1 MIITRPREGD
11 VVDVTKDWTVC
22 WEDLVEATSFD
33 IRLTHLTSPPEENV
47 FIKTVTDA
55 PKEGCTTIPGGHIDG
70 IAGGPGYRVWATRVG
85 TSEPPLAES
94 KTFTIEKWIK

>member
-22 WEDLVEATSFD
+22 WKEFTEASSFD
-33 IRLTHLTSPPEENV
+33 IRLTHLTSPPAENV
-47 FIKTVTDA
+47 FIQTVTDA
-55 PKEGCTTIPGGHIDG
+55 PEEGCITIPGRHIDS

-85 TSEPPLAES
+85 TSEPPFAES
-94 KTFTIEKWIK
+94 QTFTVEN

>member
-11 VVDVTKDWTVC
+11 VVDVTKDWTVG

-33 IRLTHLTSPPEENV
+33 IRLTHLTSPPAENV

-94 KTFTIEKWIK
+94 KTFTIEK